1 MIKWDKARSFHNLSE
16 TRSQFYPKNLKHPP
30 FLLKSECYF
39 FTKAN
44 NCFLRSSPKPN
55 QSPNSF
61 TGSFKHFHG
70 CPWCVLFFFDANN
83 KPKLSNYRGSLTGGH
98 RKTKNEIQI
107 PSSLNCIMILHIN
120 ASQPIGGKL
129 RKRFNSPIYLEN
141 YFN

>member
-1 MIKWDKARSFHNLSE
+1 MIKWDKARPFHNLSE
-16 TRSQFYPKNLKHPP
+16 TNKVTIQPPKYQTSP
-30 FLLKSECYF
+30 FFAKKWSYF

-44 NCFLRSSPKPN
+44 HCFLRSSPKPN

-83 KPKLSNYRGSLTGGH
+83 KPKLSKYRRSLAGGH

-120 ASQPIGGKL
+120 ASLAIGGK
-129 RKRFNSPIYLEN
+129 
-141 YFN
+141 